1 MKGAPRV
8 NRYALGGGWGREG
21 RGGEGV
27 VVAWEVSDGG
37 RTESHSFCMF
47 TMGRTFK

>member
-1 MKGAPRV
+1 MSGSAQ
-8 NRYALGGGWGREG
+8 GGGGG
-21 RGGEGV
+21 GGGGEGT

-37 RTESHSFCMF
+37 RTESHSFYMF